1 MGLAAGMKNLSDEL
15 LASFKNRIKENEEL
29 VNDVQ
34 KTLDGFRKDH
44 QEMAAVLTANAKSLR
59 KDLNQGEKERMNTYK
74 NLMADIHGTI
84 STIQK
89 EVVEIQTSTFNLIT
103 EFNADRSQMAKDQNE
118 SFAQNRADRMQDE
131 HDRMLEFNALMS
143 NINADIQRINDDVT
157 NILNDTNQM
166 LSDFDKEHQEM
177 SAELRAELGNNLA
190 ERVKYTNDL
199 LKGFQKRLSE
209 ISRENQ
215 TMAKNLRKDLNN
227 GETSRLNNYKG
238 LMKEIHTSIKGIQ
251 KQVKD
256 VQKATA
262 GLIGNY
268 SQERSDGQAEWSK
281 MQATIAE
288 FRKTGVIKETT
299 QPVVKAEKKKEP
311 VIEVEVKPVDEVP
324 VEEVKEVPVEV
335 KEIPV
340 EVKIKEVP
348 KPVVPMTLDEKVLD
362 YINKHPNGLKIS
374 EMEQPLGETRM
385 KLGFVAKALL
395 EEGKVQKMDNVYFP
409 LK

>member
-1 MGLAAGMKNLSDEL
+1 MGLASEMKNLSEEL

-34 KTLDGFRKDH
+34 HTLDGFRKDH
-44 QEMAAVLTANAKSLR
+44 QEMAAVLNANAKTLR

-74 NLMADIHGTI
+74 NLMADIHVTI

-89 EVVEIQTSTFNLIT
+89 EVVDIQTSTFNLLT
-103 EFNADRSQMAKDQNE
+103 EFNADHSQMAKEQNE
-118 SFAQNRADRMQDE
+118 SFAQDRAERMQEE
-131 HDRMLEFNALMS
+131 HERMLEFNALMK
-143 NINADIQRINDDVT
+143 NINDDIQSINNDVT
-157 NILNDTNQM
+157 NILNDTNEM
-166 LSDFDKEHQEM
+166 LANFDKEHQEM
-177 SAELRAELGNNLA
+177 SAELRAELSNNLA

-199 LKGFQKRLSE
+199 LNGFQKRLSE
-209 ISRENQ
+209 ISQENQ
-215 TMAKNLRKDLNN
+215 TMAKNLRKDLNK
-227 GETSRLNNYKG
+227 GETSRLNTYKG
-238 LMKEIHTSIKGIQ
+238 LMNAIHSSIKGIQ

-256 VQKATA
+256 IQKASA
-262 GLIGNY
+262 GLIGYY
-268 SQERSDGQAEWSK
+268 SKERTEGQAEWSK

-288 FRKTGVIKETT
+288 FRETGAIKETKE
-299 QPVVKAEKKKEP
+299 PVGKPEKKKEP
-311 VIEVEVKPVDEVP
+311 VTEVELKP
-324 VEEVKEVPVEV
+324 VEEVKVEEV

-340 EVKIKEVP
+340 EVKIQEVP
-348 KPVVPMTLDEKVLD
+348 KQVVPMTLDEKVLD
-362 YINKHPNGLKIS
+362 YINKHPNGSKIS

>member
-1 MGLAAGMKNLSDEL
+1 
-15 LASFKNRIKENEEL
+15 
-29 VNDVQ
+29 
-34 KTLDGFRKDH
+34 
-44 QEMAAVLTANAKSLR
+44 
-59 KDLNQGEKERMNTYK
+59 
-74 NLMADIHGTI
+74 MADIHGTI
-84 STIQK
+84 STIHK
-89 EVVEIQTSTFNLIT
+89 EVVDIQTSTFNLIN
-103 EFNADRSQMAKDQNE
+103 EFNTDRSQMAKDQNE
-118 SFAQNRADRMQDE
+118 SFAQGRAERMQE
-131 HDRMLEFNALMS
+131 ENERMLEFNALMK
-143 NINADIQRINDDVT
+143 NINDDIQRINDDVA
-157 NILNDTNQM
+157 NILNDTNQI

-177 SAELRAELGNNLA
+177 SDELRAELGNNLA

-209 ISRENQ
+209 ISQENQ

-238 LMKEIHTSIKGIQ
+238 LMKEIHTSVKGIQ

-256 VQKATA
+256 IQKATA
-262 GLIGNY
+262 ALIGNY

-281 MQATIAE
+281 MQVTVAE
-288 FRKTGVIKETT
+288 FRKTGVIKETKE
-299 QPVVKAEKKKEP
+299 PVVKTEKKKEP
-311 VIEVEVKPVDEVP
+311 VTEVENKPVVEVK
-324 VEEVKEVPVEV
+324 VEEV

-340 EVKIKEVP
+340 EVKMKEVP
-348 KPVVPMTLDEKVLD
+348 KPVIPMTLDEKVLD